1 MNGGLKVEENIR
13 ENKMGI
19 VPVNKLLLSMGVPM
33 IMSMILQAFYNIVD
47 SYFVSRMPDTATIT
61 GMGEYAVNALTL
73 AFPIQMLIVGVG
85 VGTGVGINALLSKV
99 LGEGNREKAAHIAG
113 NAVFLGIC
121 TYIAFLI
128 FTIFGMNAYLVS
140 QTTDEIVLGLSK
152 TYLSICTV
160 MSFGC
165 IFSMIYEKM
174 LQSTGRTIFP
184 TIGQAAG
191 AIANIVLDPVLIFG
205 LGPFP
210 QMGIAGAAY
219 ATIIGQM
226 ITFVLNAYFHFKYN
240 HDIKN
245 SIKYLKPSSSIIKQI
260 YVVGIPAIIMQAL
273 ISFMSYGVNVI
284 FGAVSTSAVTA
295 YGVYYKIQQ
304 FIYLA
309 GIGMNNAV
317 IPVVG
322 FNYGRHDKARIN
334 QAIHYGMIYTLIIM
348 LIGLIGLQ
356 IFAEPL
362 AGVFSL
368 SDETLALCVRAIRI
382 VTLGYLFIGANVIYQ
397 GVFQALGCGFHSL
410 IVSAIR
416 QIIVALPLCWIFTK
430 LPNAE
435 SMMWVAFPVAEG
447 IALVAAITFMRK
459 IKQNR
464 LNWTEKTVNNIDFVS
479 TVTNI

>member
-1 MNGGLKVEENIR
+1 
-13 ENKMGI
+13 
-19 VPVNKLLLSMGVPM
+19 
-33 IMSMILQAFYNIVD
+33 
-47 SYFVSRMPDTATIT
+47 
-61 GMGEYAVNALTL
+61 
-73 AFPIQMLIVGVG
+73 
-85 VGTGVGINALLSKV
+85 
-99 LGEGNREKAAHIAG
+99 
-113 NAVFLGIC
+113 
-121 TYIAFLI
+121 
-128 FTIFGMNAYLVS
+128 
-140 QTTDEIVLGLSK
+140 
-152 TYLSICTV
+152 
-160 MSFGC
+160 
-165 IFSMIYEKM
+165 
-174 LQSTGRTIFP
+174 
-184 TIGQAAG
+184 
-191 AIANIVLDPVLIFG
+191 
-205 LGPFP
+205 
-210 QMGIAGAAY
+210 
-219 ATIIGQM
+219 
-226 ITFVLNAYFHFKYN
+226 
-240 HDIKN
+240 
-245 SIKYLKPSSSIIKQI
+245 
-260 YVVGIPAIIMQAL
+260 MQAL

-334 QAIHYGMIYTLIIM
+334 QAIRYGMIYTLIIM

-382 VTLGYLFIGANVIYQ
+382 VTLGYLFVGANVIYQ

-435 SMMWVAFPVAEG
+435 VMMWVAFPVAEG

>member
-1 MNGGLKVEENIR
+1 MEKNLS
-13 ENKMGI
+13 ENKMGVAPI
-19 VPVNKLLLSMGVPM
+19 NKLLLSMGVPM
-33 IMSMILQAFYNIVD
+33 IMSMVLQAFYNIVD
-47 SYFVSRMPDTATIT
+47 SYFVSRMPDTAAIT
-61 GMGEYAVNALTL
+61 GLGEYAVNALTL

-128 FTIFGMNAYLVS
+128 FAVFGMDAYLLS
-140 QTTDEIVLGLSK
+140 QTTDEVVLGLSR
-152 TYLSICTV
+152 TYLSICTFL
-160 MSFGC
+160 SFGS
-165 IFSMIYEKM
+165 IISMIHEKI
-174 LQSTGRTIFP
+174 LQATGRTTLS

-191 AIANIVLDPVLIFG
+191 ALANIVLDPVLIFG

-219 ATIIGQM
+219 ATVIGQM
-226 ITFVLNAYFHFKYN
+226 ITFVLNAFFHVKYN
-240 HDIKN
+240 HDVKN
-245 SIKYLKPSSSIIKQI
+245 GLKYMKPSISIIKQI

-273 ISFMSYGVNVI
+273 ISVMSYGVNVI
-284 FGAVSTSAVTA
+284 FGGVSASAVTA

-304 FIYLA
+304 FIYFA
-309 GIGMNNAV
+309 AIGMNNAV

-334 QAIHYGMIYTLIIM
+334 NTIRYGMIYTLIIM

-382 VTLGYLFIGANVIYQ
+382 VTLGYLFVGANVIYQ
-397 GVFQALGCGFHSL
+397 GVFQALGCGFRSL

-416 QIIVALPLCWIFTK
+416 QIIVALPLCLIFTK

-435 SMMWVAFPVAEG
+435 SMMWLAFPVAEG
-447 IALVAAITFMRK
+447 IALVAAVAFMRK
-459 IKQNR
+459 IKQNK
-464 LNWTEKTVNNIDFVS
+464 LNWEEKDKTINNVDFAS
-479 TVTNI
+479 SVTSI